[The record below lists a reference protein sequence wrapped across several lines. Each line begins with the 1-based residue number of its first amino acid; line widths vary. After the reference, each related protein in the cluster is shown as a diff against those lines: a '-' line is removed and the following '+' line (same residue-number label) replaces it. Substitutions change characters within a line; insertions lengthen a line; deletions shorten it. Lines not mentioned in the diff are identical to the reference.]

1 MAWEEWEQLK
11 SEAARRSSAQMG
23 LDHVPSEP
31 GGGGGPGTLNH
42 TDGPWT
48 RAAAVAGTLQTGLNT
63 AKRDL
68 DIAAKKAPTGAEGL
82 MSLSALTE
90 VHTSWDDR
98 LTAVGRECGDLG
110 PKLTD
115 VAAIMGEVDTAT
127 GSQSDAVHVPSA
139 WKEQQ

>member
-11 SEAARRSSAQMG
+11 SEAARRSSAKMG
-23 LDHVPSEP
+23 LDHVAPEP

-48 RAAAVAGTLQTGLNT
+48 HAAAVAGTLRTGLNT

-68 DIAAKKAPTGAEGL
+68 DIAVGKAPTGVEGL
-82 MSLSALTE
+82 TSLSALTE
-90 VHTSWDDR
+90 VHTSWDER
-98 LTAVGRECGDLG
+98 LTAVGRECGSLG

-115 VAAIMGEVDTAT
+115 VAAIMGEVDTDT
-127 GSQSDAVHVPSA
+127 GAQSDAVHVPSA
-139 WKEQQ
+139 WKEGQ